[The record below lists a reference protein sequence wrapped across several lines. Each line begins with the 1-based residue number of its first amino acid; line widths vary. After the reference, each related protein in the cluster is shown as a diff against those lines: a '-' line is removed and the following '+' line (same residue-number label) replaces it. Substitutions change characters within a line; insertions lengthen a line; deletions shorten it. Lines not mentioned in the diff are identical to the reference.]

1 MMMMIES
8 DVMLINDRL
17 FDTIHIENVMTNR
30 IEASDLLLKLGL
42 KIGNLALQKLR
53 AVPQK

>member
-1 MMMMIES
+1 MMIES